1 MKMIN
6 PSNKLMENLLNDDE
20 YKQCINTYK
29 EESYV
34 NKDMLDSLLKRYLD
48 LYYIFLKI
56 NILLYRYDT
65 KSLNKEL
72 KDYKHYKGNTLYVD
86 DIDIVMNYYFN
97 NYPRCKK
104 ELSKIITYKLRP
116 MSERKILKQI
126 IDRQPSEEFKPFP
139 FNDES

>member
-1 MKMIN
+1 MIN
-6 PSNKLMENLLNDDE
+6 EVKKLMENLLNDEE
-20 YKQCINTYK
+20 YKEYISLYK
-29 EESYV
+29 EENYV
-34 NKDMLDSLLKRYLD
+34 NKDMLDSLLKRHLD

-72 KDYKHYKGNTLYVD
+72 KDYKHYRDNTLYVD
-86 DIDIVMNYYFN
+86 DIDIVMDYYFN
-97 NYPRCKK
+97 NYSRCKK

>member
-1 MKMIN
+1 MIN
-6 PSNKLMENLLNDDE
+6 EVKKLMEDLLNDEE
-20 YKQCINTYK
+20 YKQYISIYK
-29 EESYV
+29 EERYV
-34 NKDMLDSLLKRYLD
+34 NKDILESLLKRHLD

-72 KDYKHYKGNTLYVD
+72 KDYKHYRGNTLYVD
-86 DIDIVMNYYFN
+86 DIDIVMDYYYN

-116 MSERKILKQI
+116 ISERKILKQI
-126 IDRQPSEEFKPFP
+126 IERQSNEEFKPFP